1 MSGTGDSAFS
11 GSVPAAYD
19 RYLVPLLFEPYADDM
34 ARRAARLAPGTLLEV
49 AAGTGVVTRR
59 LADALPEARITATD
73 LNPDML
79 AFVRPLESAR
89 IAVAVADAQAL
100 PFGDALFDLVVCQ
113 YGYMFV
119 PDRTLAYREAARVL
133 KRGGRILFN
142 VWDDIADN
150 DAAHALNLALAEAF
164 PDDPPRFFERGPFSY
179 HDHALIEAEL
189 DAAGF
194 DDIAIERV
202 ELTSPLADPSGAI
215 AGFIE
220 GSPMAAEL
228 AERDPA
234 VVAAAVDRA
243 LSAIAGRLRAGPL
256 RMAALV
262 VTAGMP
268 EA

>member
-1 MSGTGDSAFS
+1 MSGTGDAAFS
-11 GSVPAAYD
+11 GSVPEAYD
-19 RYLVPLLFEPYADDM
+19 RYLVPLMFEPYADDL
-34 ARRAARLAPGTLLEV
+34 ARRAERLGPDNILEV

-59 LADALPEARITATD
+59 LAEALPEARIAATD

-100 PFGDALFDLVVCQ
+100 PFGDDLFDLLVCQ

-119 PDRTLAYREAARVL
+119 TDRPLAYREAARVL
-133 KRGGRILFN
+133 RPGGRILFN
-142 VWDDIADN
+142 VWDNIADN
-150 DAAHALNLALAEAF
+150 DAANAVNMALTEAF

-202 ELTSPLADPSGAI
+202 ELTSGLADPGGAI
-215 AGFIE
+215 AGFVK

-228 AERDPA
+228 AERDQD
-234 VVAAAVDRA
+234 VVAAAVERA
-243 LSAIAGRLRAGPL
+243 RQTIADRLRDGPL

-262 VTAGMP
+262 VSAGIP
-268 EA
+268 KD